1 LLITVN
7 KGGVNMSK
15 VSISA
20 EFRSRPTLRFPFPGG
35 EHINQDA
42 FLKRME
48 RLDARREKARADA
61 AKPAS
66 QPQCP
71 DAALLEA
78 GEALENAWRFE
89 VAALIM
95 TRRLNNP
102 EVAAVAQ
109 RARAAT
115 EAMVTRI
122 EAMKALT
129 LAGLAV
135 KARAILWR
143 RDGEPLE
150 EESGDA
156 AAGGGPTDMEM
167 SHDR

>member
-1 LLITVN
+1 
-7 KGGVNMSK
+7 MSK

-20 EFRSRPTLRFPFPGG
+20 EFRSRPSLRFPFPGG

-48 RLDARREKARADA
+48 RRDARREKAKADA
-61 AKPAS
+61 IRPA
-66 QPQCP
+66 PQYP

-89 VAALIM
+89 VAALM
-95 TRRLNNP
+95 VTRRLNNP

-109 RARAAT
+109 KARAAT
-115 EAMVTRI
+115 EAVVTRI
-122 EAMKALT
+122 EATKALT

-135 KARAILWR
+135 KARASLWR

-150 EESGDA
+150 EESRADDEL
-156 AAGGGPTDMEM
+156 TDIEM